1 MSAIG
6 AETRSEL
13 ITKLNRIRAELEHL
27 AKDGKTEE
35 NCDEAR
41 VLEEQ
46 ADEVLDVLDAEEAD
60 RILNDLATEWIPIEE
75 VARELGLS

>member
-1 MSAIG
+1 MAATG
-6 AETRSEL
+6 VETRVEL
-13 ITKLNRIRAELEHL
+13 IAKLNRIRAELEQL
-27 AKDGKTEE
+27 ACAGKIEA

-46 ADEVLDVLDAEEAD
+46 ADEVMDVLDAEAAD
-60 RILNDLATEWIPIEE
+60 RILNDPATEWIPLEQ